1 MFLFF
6 IRFAYN
12 ISSTICVS
20 SILFKTF
27 KNLMSNSGSEIIRN
41 YGKGD
46 IVAIIIFL
54 STINWLSNIKSGL
67 SEELISEETVLG
79 ATIIELH
86 QNIKGIFWN
95 ENFLTSI
102 WNSIVEYIMIVIFCK
117 RQFTLN
123 SSFFFALSLIAKNLH
138 LPWIQN
144 FRGLETLRDEVPMNT
159 EFLNF
164 FSLLFMIYLETT
176 ISNNVLNFN
185 KRRLANCVVGS
196 EINPLSLILKGLA
209 VNKFFL
215 LFGTSFR
222 NFKYDQL
229 HCFYLK
235 VVVFTWIIFSH
246 LLSLRNVGLTK
257 KVIFKFYIFT
267 RIFQS
272 IKEFIENFSELNRFR
287 KMTISLNNSMSS
299 PTKDDMSAL
308 SDQLCIICRDEIT
321 QDTSK
326 KLSCGHVFH
335 IACLQNWMIRQYC
348 CPTCLTVISS
358 KSKDP
363 FHNVKRNKYE
373 QNRAKTDL
381 LGLILGCRLNS
392 FSELCNE
399 KLNNT
404 VTSLPSLEPDLAS
417 IIFSK
422 YANSFKIRA
431 DSSIENQGNFLFL
444 LERLCKI
451 KDFISKNLFYFSK
464 YNKKETNLTL
474 QEEKKSFLWKE
485 NRILTTRKDIK
496 KITNLIPS
504 FTG

>member
-1 MFLFF
+1 
-6 IRFAYN
+6 
-12 ISSTICVS
+12 
-20 SILFKTF
+20 
-27 KNLMSNSGSEIIRN
+27 
-41 YGKGD
+41 
-46 IVAIIIFL
+46 
-54 STINWLSNIKSGL
+54 
-67 SEELISEETVLG
+67 
-79 ATIIELH
+79 
-86 QNIKGIFWN
+86 
-95 ENFLTSI
+95 
-102 WNSIVEYIMIVIFCK
+102 
-117 RQFTLN
+117 
-123 SSFFFALSLIAKNLH
+123 
-138 LPWIQN
+138 
-144 FRGLETLRDEVPMNT
+144 
-159 EFLNF
+159 
-164 FSLLFMIYLETT
+164 
-176 ISNNVLNFN
+176 
-185 KRRLANCVVGS
+185 
-196 EINPLSLILKGLA
+196 
-209 VNKFFL
+209 
-215 LFGTSFR
+215 
-222 NFKYDQL
+222 
-229 HCFYLK
+229 
-235 VVVFTWIIFSH
+235 
-246 LLSLRNVGLTK
+246 
-257 KVIFKFYIFT
+257 
-267 RIFQS
+267 
-272 IKEFIENFSELNRFR
+272 
-287 KMTISLNNSMSS
+287 MTISLNNSMSS

-363 FHNVKRNKYE
+363 FHNVKRNEYE

-422 YANSFKIRA
+422 YANSFRVRA

-485 NRILTTRKDIK
+485 NSILTTRKDIK

-504 FTG
+504 FTE